1 MQAQFDYDYVF
12 CGRHAHV
19 FVKTEVTSSYTDQV
33 SKTAHGTLISVHSN
47 LVEELNDTYGK
58 VLEAQGASTSGESRS
73 ALTAPLRSE
82 RLRVQTP
89 KGPKEF
95 LLGDQ
100 MDAYETMVSDQQAKL
115 KKLWSEWRDV
125 CAEIQELSQEVEDE
139 SKIGSKVGV
148 EKLSKEAR
156 TQIGELGNDAMA
168 QLAEV
173 EKEDVAKGKEL
184 KRRML
189 AAVQASLMEV

>member
-1 MQAQFDYDYVF
+1 
-12 CGRHAHV
+12 
-19 FVKTEVTSSYTDQV
+19 
-33 SKTAHGTLISVHSN
+33 VHSN
-47 LVEELNDTYGK
+47 LVEELNETYGK

-139 SKIGSKVGV
+139 SKMGSKVGV

-156 TQIGELGNDAMA
+156 TQIGELGNDVMA
-168 QLAEV
+168 QLAEA
-173 EKEDVAKGKEL
+173 EKEDVAKGREL
-184 KRRML
+184 KKRML